1 MELTKNSMGSY
12 VNKNKE
18 IIDIEDRFVFP
29 LMKSSSF
36 KKPIIKDE
44 FSKYVIVTQRKTRQ
58 ETKYIEKQ
66 APRTWQYL
74 NANRALFE
82 KRKSSIYNGA
92 PDFSMFG
99 VGDYSYA
106 PYKVGISGFYKKAL
120 FCLVYND
127 KELERPVMG
136 DDTSYF
142 LAFSDKEE
150 AYACMLLLNSKR
162 VQEFLYSISFQ
173 DAKQPYTKKVL
184 ARISLK
190 KCVASVSID
199 ELKATEKAF
208 NLQPKIN
215 MEMYNKLIGTLNTY
229 QISLSDIQQRWF

>member
-1 MELTKNSMGSY
+1 
-12 VNKNKE
+12 
-18 IIDIEDRFVFP
+18 
-29 LMKSSSF
+29 
-36 KKPIIKDE
+36 
-44 FSKYVIVTQRKTRQ
+44 
-58 ETKYIEKQ
+58 
-66 APRTWQYL
+66 
-74 NANRALFE
+74 
-82 KRKSSIYNGA
+82 
-92 PDFSMFG
+92 
-99 VGDYSYA
+99 
-106 PYKVGISGFYKKAL
+106 
-120 FCLVYND
+120 
-127 KELERPVMG
+127 MG